1 MKKVNVLT
9 KYSVL
14 IALLFLIIIILLAK
28 LFNASNDA
36 LIAVSLSAVA
46 IFIFSFVFIQR
57 EITAPLKQLFNFSEK
72 LKLPDDSSE
81 EEDDFDKKSDE
92 LNDLI
97 EDLELI
103 RGGRVHN
110 KEIYYTLN
118 ELIMIAKRTLHE
130 INTAKTFRI
139 NRNEF
144 MGNVAHELRTPIFA
158 IQLSLET
165 LLDGAINDE
174 EVNEDFLSRALN
186 QTKRLKELVDDLISI
201 SKFETGVKM
210 SMRYFPIS
218 KAIEETVSELSDLA
232 QSKDVGLTF
241 SNGHS
246 EEITVFG
253 DEQRLKQ
260 VLVNLVDNAIKY
272 TPKSGMI
279 DVKLDIREKD
289 VSVIVQDN
297 GIGIPKKDLPRIF
310 ERFYRV
316 DKARSRDI
324 GGSGLGLSIVKH
336 ILEAHSSQ
344 IRVDSEV
351 DKGTKFEFVLKR

>member
-1 MKKVNVLT
+1 MKKVNVLA

-14 IALLFLIIIILLAK
+14 FALIFLVIVILLAK
-28 LFNASNDA
+28 LFNVSNDT

-46 IFIFSFVFIQR
+46 IFIFSSIFIHR

-72 LKLPDDSSE
+72 LKLPHETSD
-81 EEDDFDKKSDE
+81 EEDDFDKKSSE

-103 RGGRVHN
+103 RGGKVHN

-232 QSKDVGLTF
+232 QSKDVRLAF

-272 TPKSGMI
+272 TPKTGMI

-344 IRVDSEV
+344 IKVDSEV
-351 DKGTKFEFVLKR
+351 DKGTRFEFILKR

>member
-1 MKKVNVLT
+1 
-9 KYSVL
+9 
-14 IALLFLIIIILLAK
+14 
-28 LFNASNDA
+28 
-36 LIAVSLSAVA
+36 
-46 IFIFSFVFIQR
+46 
-57 EITAPLKQLFNFSEK
+57 
-72 LKLPDDSSE
+72 
-81 EEDDFDKKSDE
+81 
-92 LNDLI
+92 
-97 EDLELI
+97 
-103 RGGRVHN
+103 
-110 KEIYYTLN
+110 
-118 ELIMIAKRTLHE
+118 MIAKRTLHE